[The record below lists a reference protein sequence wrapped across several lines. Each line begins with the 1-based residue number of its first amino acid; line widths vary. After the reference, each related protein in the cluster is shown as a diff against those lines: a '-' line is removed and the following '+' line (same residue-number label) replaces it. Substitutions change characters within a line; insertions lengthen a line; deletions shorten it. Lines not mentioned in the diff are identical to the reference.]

1 MLNYLDIQNFALIEH
16 AEVEFGPGFN
26 VITGESGAGKSILMG
41 TIGLL
46 LGGRADK
53 GVIRTG
59 TSRCTI
65 AGNFSVPPELRP
77 QLAPLLE
84 EAGIP
89 WDSDSSELDFRRVI
103 TPSGVRNFLND
114 TPVGAKLLAAAGE
127 YLLDHHGAGEQLSLM
142 HSARQLELLDQYAA
156 LGAARGQ
163 CAEIVRKLACL
174 AAEKEEFERTLPD
187 DSEASRLE
195 AMLEEI
201 AQVAPEPG
209 EDEKLNVQYKLGSNS
224 RQVMETAQALEQLLT
239 EGEDS
244 IADRLGTVYHHL
256 SELGRIDDTLTGS
269 LLEEVNALQEGI
281 TELNRKI
288 ETLADGVDLDPEA
301 LAAIENRLSAIY
313 TLKRRYGPSLEQ
325 LFEAKAAAE
334 ERIRRFRETAGI
346 RQEFQKREKAL
357 RGELLAAAAKLSS
370 ARKSAAGGFLKRV
383 REKLKGVG
391 FPECRLEAE
400 FSPADPGP
408 TGMDHLEL
416 VFSANP
422 GEAVRPL
429 RKVASS
435 GELSRLMLALK
446 TVLADADATA
456 TVVFD
461 EIDMNIGGETA
472 NKVGDELHHLAEKRQ
487 ILCISHLAQVA
498 ARADRHYLVE
508 KYTESGRTY
517 SGVRQLED
525 PVPELARMLG
535 GGDSALRHAK
545 DLMGKR

>member
-1 MLNYLDIQNFALIEH
+1 MLNYLDIRNFALIEH
-16 AEVEFGPGFN
+16 SEVEFGPGFN

-41 TIGLL
+41 AIGLL

-59 TSRCTI
+59 TARCTVT
-65 AGNFSVPPELRP
+65 GNFSVPPELRAS
-77 QLAPLLE
+77 LAPLLE

-89 WDSDSSELDFRRVI
+89 WEQGCDELNFRRVV

-114 TPVGAKLLAAAGE
+114 TPVGAKLLATVGE

-142 HSARQLELLDQYAA
+142 HSARQLELLDRYASLGGARAECAKIVHA
-156 LGAARGQ
+156 LAD
-163 CAEIVRKLACL
+163 L
-174 AAEKEEFERTLPD
+174 AAEKAEFERTLPD

-201 AQVAPEPG
+201 NQVNPEPG
-209 EDEKLNVQYKLGSNS
+209 EDEKLNAQYKLGSNS

-256 SELGRIDDTLTGS
+256 AELGRIDDTLTGT
-269 LLEEVNALQEGI
+269 LLEEVNALQDGVAQL
-281 TELNRKI
+281 TRKI
-288 ETLADGVDLDPEA
+288 ESLAEGVDLDPEA

-313 TLKRRYGPSLEQ
+313 TLKRRYGPTLEQ
-325 LFEAKAAAE
+325 LFDAKAAAE
-334 ERIRRFRETAGI
+334 ERIRRFRETAGR
-346 RQEFQKREKAL
+346 RQEFLTREKAL
-357 RGELLAAAAKLSS
+357 QKELRTAAEKLSA
-370 ARKSAAGGFLKRV
+370 ARKSAAGGFLKQV

-391 FPECRLEAE
+391 FPQCTLEAE
-400 FSPADPGP
+400 FTPIAPGAS
-408 TGMDHLEL
+408 GMDHLEL
-416 VFSANP
+416 IFSANP

-472 NKVGDELHHLAEKRQ
+472 NKVGDELHHLGEKRQ

-498 ARADRHYLVE
+498 ARADRHYLVG
-508 KYTESGRTY
+508 KYTGDGRTF
-517 SGVRQLED
+517 SCVRLLED

-535 GGDSALRHAK
+535 GGDGALRHAK
-545 DLMGKR
+545 DLMS